1 MKFCLH
7 CGKEIEDNVEVCP
20 YCREKVS
27 TKSELL
33 IGSKSEVSYKSKTNN
48 EISSTTKILIF
59 VFGLMFEMTG
69 LVLFAIY
76 GIKELRFNL
85 DYDLSELSDAGIDVV
100 RELTGNNLNV
110 TLIFVGLALAVLGIL
125 ILNAQKIIKYIK

>member
-110 TLIFVGLALAVLGIL
+110 TLIVVGLALAVLGIL